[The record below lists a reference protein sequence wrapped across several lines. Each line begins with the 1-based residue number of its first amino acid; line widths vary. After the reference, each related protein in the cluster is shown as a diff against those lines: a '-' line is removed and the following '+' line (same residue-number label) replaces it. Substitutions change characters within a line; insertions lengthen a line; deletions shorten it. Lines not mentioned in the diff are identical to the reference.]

1 MPHSWIYLCIRAPS
15 ILNRF
20 ALQLSST
27 PLDTSNERHTN
38 TPPQLTSKVITHGMR
53 GQGDI
58 TRSLIKN
65 RRHRRRPMACII
77 SIASRFCIYMIMSI
91 HYLNT
96 SVTNATR
103 KIPLLKWSEVSWRG
117 AWNIERGQRQHEIM
131 AQAWDLFMPC
141 KSHMHSRNAQGRQGK
156 IVRTKKQCRMSYL
169 VAVRSEA
176 FTNSQAFFNHWLCK
190 FRSKHAT

>member
-1 MPHSWIYLCIRAPS
+1 M
-15 ILNRF
+15 NRF

-38 TPPQLTSKVITHGMR
+38 TPPQLTSKMITHGMR

-77 SIASRFCIYMIMSI
+77 SIASRFCIYIIMSI

-96 SVTNATR
+96 SVTHATR

-117 AWNIERGQRQHEIM
+117 AWNIERGQRQNEIM

-141 KSHMHSRNAQGRQGK
+141 KSQHAQQKRPRKTRKDSNDKKAMQNVLFSRGEK
-156 IVRTKKQCRMSYL
+156 WSFHKQPSD
-169 VAVRSEA
+169 V
-176 FTNSQAFFNHWLCK
+176 
-190 FRSKHAT
+190 